1 MQALWM
7 LAAAFFFA
15 TMAVCVKIA
24 SEHFNSAE
32 LVFYRGLLGMLFM
45 WALARVRGVR
55 LATRFPR
62 MHMWRSLVGVIAL
75 GTWFYAIAHLP
86 LATAMTLNYMSS
98 VWIAAFLVGG
108 AMLMGVLPARGIL
121 RPAQDERQSE
131 SVGAIEPSAAPTQAS
146 SAPCSSERGSATPKA
161 REATSVGARSTAGPP
176 QGGTDPCFS
185 ERGSATPKAREATSV
200 GAIFSQGPLVLT
212 VITGF
217 IGVVMMLRPTLEQ
230 NQAFAGLIGL
240 MSGLLAA
247 FAYMQVMALARVGEP
262 ETRTVFYF
270 ALGSAL
276 AGGLGMGVAGVSEW
290 HGKPALWLIPLGVL
304 ASLGQL
310 CMTRAYSLAKTH
322 HATLLVANL
331 QYSGIVFGAV
341 YSLLLFGDQIA
352 LIGWAGMA
360 LIVASGMAATFLRAR
375 AAPDSP
381 AEEH

>member
-15 TMAVCVKIA
+15 TMAVCVKFA
-24 SEHFNSAE
+24 SVYFNSAE
-32 LVFYRGLLGMLFM
+32 LVFYRGLLGIFFM
-45 WALARVRGVR
+45 WALARSRGVS
-55 LATRFPR
+55 LATRYPG
-62 MHMWRSLVGVIAL
+62 MHMWRSLVGVISL
-75 GTWFYAIAHLP
+75 GAWFYAIAHLP

-108 AMLMGVLPARGIL
+108 ALLMGLLPASGKIA
-121 RPAQDERQSE
+121 P
-131 SVGAIEPSAAPTQAS
+131 GALQ
-146 SAPCSSERGSATPKA
+146 
-161 REATSVGARSTAGPP
+161 
-176 QGGTDPCFS
+176 
-185 ERGSATPKAREATSV
+185 
-200 GAIFSQGPLVLT
+200 SQGPLVLT

-217 IGVVMMLRPTLEQ
+217 IGVVMMLRPTIEQ

-270 ALGSAL
+270 AVGSAV
-276 AGGLGMGVAGVSEW
+276 AGALGMGVAGVSEW
-290 HGKPALWLIPLGVL
+290 HWKPALWLIPLGVL

-310 CMTRAYSLAKTH
+310 CMTRAYTQARTRSAALV
-322 HATLLVANL
+322 VANL
-331 QYSGIVFGAV
+331 QYSGIVFGAI
-341 YSLLLFGDQIA
+341 YSLVLFGER
-352 LIGWAGMA
+352 LPLSGWAGMA
-360 LIVASGMAATFLRAR
+360 LIMASGIAATVLRAR